1 MQTATP
7 TTKVLLRLPPQQ
19 PNINKT
25 LGVHTQGV
33 CFFTKDCIQGYENAK
48 GEDKATGYITASVE
62 ISLHSLAAPNNAD
75 LLCKKLKVKL

>member
-33 CFFTKDCIQGYENAK
+33 KATKDCIQGYENAK

-62 ISLHSLAAPNNAD
+62 ITGTLAAPNNAD
-75 LLCKKLKVKL
+75 SLCKKLKVKL